1 MSNHALCFSYD
12 AFSITPK
19 KGQYAVYPQ
28 KMGHLI
34 NSSILPIPTSKGKG
48 EIIFKTGKLLS
59 HTYGFYNEKNEL
71 KTVHKLFPNL

>member
-1 MSNHALCFSYD
+1 MHCV
-12 AFSITPK
+12 FSIAPK

-59 HTYGFYNEKNEL
+59 HTYGFYSRNEL
-71 KTVHKLFPNL
+71 KTVHELFPHL